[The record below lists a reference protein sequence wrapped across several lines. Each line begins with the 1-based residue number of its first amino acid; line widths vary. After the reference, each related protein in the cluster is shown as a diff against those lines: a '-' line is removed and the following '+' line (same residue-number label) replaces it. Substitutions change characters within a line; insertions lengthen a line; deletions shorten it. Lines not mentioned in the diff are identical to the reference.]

1 MLLEPAFEGHLR
13 AMAGSCRLM
22 EKLLGALRQ
31 VKEQVT
37 GGEVVGQ
44 AVEGQDVLVGAAAV
58 PGLEAR
64 VEDEVGRLGQW
75 LGQWGQQQQAGVW
88 QGMQRAARLCMELQ
102 AVWRDC
108 QRLMRAEVQGVRA
121 QEVYAS
127 QVCVW
132 RRGGG
137 PGAEAGGVC
146 VARRA

>member
-37 GGEVVGQ
+37 GV
-44 AVEGQDVLVGAAAV
+44 
-58 PGLEAR
+58 EAR